1 VTDGVIN
8 SLSRVPELK
17 VMARST
23 VFSYKGHDV
32 NAQKVGKELN
42 VDAVLMGRI
51 SQRADTISIQTDL
64 VNVTDGSE
72 LWGDQYKRKM
82 SDLLTVQGDIAKE
95 IYTNLRPRLTGETAT
110 ELGKHATEDPEAY
123 QVDGSTK
130 LQSVEACGPR
140 KDSCNPSAIIVD
152 ISVVARLAQNGRP
165 AVAETD
171 VVAEAKPAPS
181 ASNPTKCTGM
191 NVPPNCTI

>member
-1 VTDGVIN
+1 
-8 SLSRVPELK
+8 
-17 VMARST
+17 
-23 VFSYKGHDV
+23 
-32 NAQKVGKELN
+32 
-42 VDAVLMGRI
+42 
-51 SQRADTISIQTDL
+51 

-140 KDSCNPSAIIVD
+140 KDSCNPSAIIID